1 MPFYYYF
8 SNKKNNEA
16 MAKKG
21 GKGKGRINKNVLV
34 EMLVS
39 LFNHNEGRTLSPKEI
54 FKELNLTSTASRTL
68 CVQVLDEMVF
78 DGFIMEPEFRRY
90 VLANNT
96 SMLFGT
102 FSRSKDGYNEFY
114 PEDGSEPVIISERN
128 SAHALTDDLVRV
140 ALFARRRGRGR
151 EGEVV
156 EIVKR
161 VHDTFVGEL
170 HVEKHYAFLITENR
184 IMPNDIF
191 IPKDML
197 KGGKNGDK
205 AVVKM
210 LEWPMDSKNPVGKVI
225 DILGKSGENDAEM
238 NAILA
243 EYGLPYKYPEAV
255 EEAAAKLPTDIT
267 EEEIAKREDFRGVTT
282 FTIDP
287 IDAKDF
293 DDALSV
299 RPLGEGLWEVGVH
312 IADVSHYVTEGSII
326 DKEAFKRATSIYL
339 VDRTIPMLPERLC
352 NFLCSLRPDEEKLTY
367 SVIFTINDKA
377 EVKKSHITR
386 SIIKSD
392 RRFSYEEVQE
402 IIEKGEGEYYDE
414 IKVLNSL
421 AQKMR
426 AKRFQAGAIDFQ
438 QAEVRF
444 RLDDKGKPLSVYFS
458 ESNESHQ
465 LIEEFMLLANRT
477 VAERIGRKTATNKN
491 PKVFVYRIHDQP
503 NPEKLAM
510 LSKFVTKLGFKMKS
524 PSGRTTSASA
534 LNTLLKDIHGTKE
547 QNVIE
552 QISLRTM
559 QKARYSTENI
569 GHYGLAFRYYSHFTS
584 PIRRYPDLLVHRLLH
599 RYLTLES
606 RTVSKP
612 KYEDLCDHC
621 SAQEQVAAN
630 AERASIKYK
639 QVEFMSEHIG
649 EEYDA
654 VISGVTE
661 WGLYAEI
668 NVNKCEG
675 MIPMR
680 TLQDDYYEFDD
691 ANYCL
696 IGRRTHRKFTIG
708 DPVRIR
714 IVRANLDRK
723 QLDFELVEK

>member
-1 MPFYYYF
+1 
-8 SNKKNNEA
+8 

-21 GKGKGRINKNVLV
+21 GKGKGRINKN
-34 EMLVS
+34 MLVDM
-39 LFNHNEGRTLSPKEI
+39 LVGMFNRNEGKTFSPKEI
-54 FKELNLTSTASRTL
+54 FKELNLTSTSARTL
-68 CVQVLDEMVF
+68 CVHILDDMVF
-78 DGFIMEPEFRRY
+78 DGYIMEPEFRRY
-90 VLANNT
+90 VLANNI
-96 SMLFGT
+96 SMLYGT
-102 FSRSKDGYNEFY
+102 FSRNKDGYNEFY
-114 PEDGSEPVIISERN
+114 PEDGSEPVLISERN
-128 SAHALTDDLVRV
+128 SAHALTDDMVRV

-161 VHDTFVGEL
+161 KHDTFVGEL

-205 AVVKM
+205 AVVKL
-210 LEWPMDSKNPVGKVI
+210 LEWPMESKNPVGKVI
-225 DILGKSGENDAEM
+225 DILGKCGDNDTEM

-243 EYGLPYKYPEAV
+243 EYGLPYVYPAAV
-255 EEAAAKLPTDIT
+255 EEAANKLNSDIT
-267 EEEIAKREDFRGVTT
+267 AEEIAKRADFRNVTT

-287 IDAKDF
+287 VDAKDF
-293 DDALSV
+293 DDALSI
-299 RPLGEGLWEVGVH
+299 RPAGEGLWEIGVH

-339 VDRTIPMLPERLC
+339 VDRTIPMLPEHLC
-352 NFLCSLRPDEEKLTY
+352 NFLCSLRPNEEKLAY
-367 SVIFTINDKA
+367 SVIFTMNEKA
-377 EVKKSHITR
+377 EVKKFEITR
-386 SIIKSD
+386 AVIKSD

-402 IIEKGEGEYYDE
+402 IIEKGEGEYFEE
-414 IKVLNSL
+414 ISTLNRL

-426 AKRFQAGAIDFQ
+426 DKRFASGAIDFQ
-438 QAEVRF
+438 QAQVHF
-444 RLDDKGKPLSVYFS
+444 RLDESGKPLSVYFS

-477 VAERIGRKTATNKN
+477 VAEKIGKKTANST
-491 PKVFVYRIHDQP
+491 PKTFVYRIHDEP
-503 NPEKLAM
+503 NPEKLTM
-510 LSKFVTKLGFKMKS
+510 LAKFVTKLGYKMRS
-524 PSGRTTSASA
+524 GSGRTTSANA
-534 LNTLLKDIHGTKE
+534 LNSLLKDVHGSKE

-559 QKARYSTENI
+559 QKARYSTGNI
-569 GHYGLAFRYYSHFTS
+569 GHYGLAFRYYTHFTS
-584 PIRRYPDLLVHRLLH
+584 PIRRYPDLLVHRLLD
-599 RYLTLES
+599 RYLTLGARS
-606 RTVSKP
+606 VSQP
-612 KYEDLCDHC
+612 KYEDLCEHC

-661 WGLYAEI
+661 WGMYAEI
-668 NVNKCEG
+668 NDNKCEG

-691 ANYCL
+691 ANYCI
-696 IGRRTHRKFTIG
+696 IGRRHRRKFTIG

-723 QLDFELVEK
+723 QLDFEMVKE

>member
-1 MPFYYYF
+1 M
-8 SNKKNNEA
+8 SKKS
-16 MAKKG
+16 
-21 GKGKGRINKNVLV
+21 GKGKGRINKN
-34 EMLVS
+34 MLVDM
-39 LFNHNEGRTLSPKEI
+39 LVGMFNRSEGKTFSPKEI
-54 FKELNLTSTASRTL
+54 FKELNLTSTSARTL
-68 CVQVLDEMVF
+68 CVHILDDMVF
-78 DGFIMEPEFRRY
+78 DGYIMEPEFRRY
-90 VLANNT
+90 VLANNI
-96 SMLFGT
+96 SMLYGR
-102 FSRSKDGYNEFY
+102 FSRNRDGYNEFY
-114 PEDGSEPVIISERN
+114 PEDGSEPVLISERN
-128 SAHALTDDLVRV
+128 SAHALTDDMVRV

-161 VHDTFVGEL
+161 KHDTFVGEL

-184 IMPNDIF
+184 VMPNDIF

-205 AVVKM
+205 AVVKL
-210 LEWPMDSKNPVGKVI
+210 LEWPMESKNPVGKVI
-225 DILGKSGENDAEM
+225 DILGKCGDNDTEM

-243 EYGLPYKYPEAV
+243 EYGLPYVYPAAV
-255 EEAAAKLPTDIT
+255 EEAANKLNSDIT
-267 EEEIAKREDFRGVTT
+267 AEEIAKRADFRNVTT

-287 IDAKDF
+287 VDAKDF
-293 DDALSV
+293 DDALSI
-299 RPLGEGLWEVGVH
+299 RPAGEGLWEIGVH

-339 VDRTIPMLPERLC
+339 VDRTIPMLPEHLC
-352 NFLCSLRPDEEKLTY
+352 NFLCSLRPNEEKLAY
-367 SVIFTINDKA
+367 SVIFTMNEKA
-377 EVKKSHITR
+377 EVKKFEITR
-386 SIIKSD
+386 AVIKSD

-402 IIEKGEGEYYDE
+402 IIEKGEGEFFEE
-414 IKVLNSL
+414 ISTLNKL

-426 AKRFQAGAIDFQ
+426 DKRFASGAIDFQ
-438 QAEVRF
+438 QAQVHF
-444 RLDDKGKPLSVYFS
+444 RLDDDGKPLSVYFS

-477 VAERIGRKTATNKN
+477 VAEKIGKKTANST
-491 PKVFVYRIHDQP
+491 PKTFVYRIHDEP
-503 NPEKLAM
+503 NPEKLTM
-510 LSKFVTKLGFKMKS
+510 LAKFVTKLGYKMRS
-524 PSGRTTSASA
+524 GSGRTTSANA
-534 LNTLLKDIHGTKE
+534 LNSLLKDVHGSKE

-559 QKARYSTENI
+559 QKARYSTGNI
-569 GHYGLAFRYYSHFTS
+569 GHYGLAFRYYTHFTS
-584 PIRRYPDLLVHRLLH
+584 PIRRYPDLLVHRLLD
-599 RYLTLES
+599 RYLTLGARS
-606 RTVSKP
+606 VSQP
-612 KYEDLCDHC
+612 KYEDLCEHC

-654 VISGVTE
+654 AISGVTE
-661 WGLYAEI
+661 WGMYAEI
-668 NVNKCEG
+668 NDNKCEG

-691 ANYCL
+691 ANYCI
-696 IGRRTHRKFTIG
+696 IGRRHRRKFTIG

-723 QLDFELVEK
+723 QLDFEMVKE

>member
-1 MPFYYYF
+1 
-8 SNKKNNEA
+8 

-21 GKGKGRINKNVLV
+21 GKGKSRINKNTLV

-39 LFNHNEGRTLSPKEI
+39 LFNHNEGRIISPKEI
-54 FKELNLTSTASRTL
+54 FRELNLTSTASRTL

-114 PEDGSEPVIISERN
+114 PEDGSEPVLISERN

-140 ALFARRRGRGR
+140 ALFASRRGRGR

-191 IPKDML
+191 IPKDLL

-210 LEWPMDSKNPVGKVI
+210 LEWPLDSKNPVGKVI

-267 EEEIAKREDFRGVTT
+267 EEEIAQREDFRGITT

-287 IDAKDF
+287 VDAKDF
-293 DDALSV
+293 DDALSI

-352 NFLCSLRPDEEKLTY
+352 NFLCSLRPNEEKLSY
-367 SVIFTINDKA
+367 SVIFTMNDKA
-377 EVKKSHITR
+377 EVKKSHIART
-386 SIIKSD
+386 IIKSD

-426 AKRFQAGAIDFQ
+426 GKRFQAGAIDFQ

-444 RLDDKGKPLSVYFS
+444 RLDDNGKPVSVYFT

-477 VAERIGRKTATNKN
+477 VAEKIGRKTATNKN
-491 PKVFVYRIHDQP
+491 PKVFVYRIHDEP
-503 NPEKLAM
+503 NPEKLSM
-510 LSKFVTKLGFKMKS
+510 LSKFVTKLGYKMKS

-569 GHYGLAFRYYSHFTS
+569 GHYGLAFPYYSHFTS

-649 EEYDA
+649 EVYDA

-696 IGRRTHRKFTIG
+696 IGRRTRRKFTIG

>member
-1 MPFYYYF
+1 
-8 SNKKNNEA
+8 
-16 MAKKG
+16 MAKKS
-21 GKGKGRINKNVLV
+21 GKGKGRINKNMLVDMLV
-34 EMLVS
+34 EM
-39 LFNHNEGRTLSPKEI
+39 FNRNEGKTFSPKEI
-54 FKELNLTSTASRTL
+54 FKELNLTSTSARTL
-68 CVQVLDEMVF
+68 CVHILDDMVF
-78 DGFIMEPEFRRY
+78 DGYIMEPEFRRY
-90 VLANNT
+90 ILANNI
-96 SMLFGT
+96 SMLYGT
-102 FSRSKDGYNEFY
+102 FSRNKDGYNEFY
-114 PEDGSEPVIISERN
+114 PEDGSEPVLISERN
-128 SAHALTDDLVRV
+128 SAHALTDDMVRV

-161 VHDTFVGEL
+161 KHDTFVGEL

-205 AVVKM
+205 AVVKL
-210 LEWPMDSKNPVGKVI
+210 LEWPMESKNPVGKVI
-225 DILGKSGENDAEM
+225 DILGKSGENDTEM

-243 EYGLPYKYPEAV
+243 EYGLPYVYPAAV
-255 EEAAAKLPTDIT
+255 EEAANRLSNEIT
-267 EEEIAKREDFRGVTT
+267 AEEIAKRADFRNITT

-287 IDAKDF
+287 VDAKDF
-293 DDALSV
+293 DDALSI
-299 RPLGEGLWEVGVH
+299 RSAGEGLWEVGVH

-339 VDRTIPMLPERLC
+339 VDRTIPMLPEHLC
-352 NFLCSLRPDEEKLTY
+352 NFLCSLRPNEEKLAY
-367 SVIFTINDKA
+367 SVIFTMNEKA
-377 EVKKSHITR
+377 EVKKFEITR
-386 SIIKSD
+386 AVIKSD

-402 IIEKGEGEYYDE
+402 IIEKGEGEYFEE
-414 IKVLNSL
+414 ISTLNRL

-426 AKRFQAGAIDFQ
+426 EKRFAAGAIDFQ
-438 QAEVRF
+438 QAQVHF
-444 RLDDKGKPLSVYFS
+444 RLDESGKPLSVYFS

-477 VAERIGRKTATNKN
+477 VAEKIGKKTPNST
-491 PKVFVYRIHDQP
+491 PKTFVYRIHDEP
-503 NPEKLAM
+503 NPEKLSM
-510 LSKFVTKLGFKMKS
+510 LSKFVTKLGYKMRS
-524 PSGRTTSASA
+524 GSGRTTSANA
-534 LNTLLKDIHGTKE
+534 LNSLLKEVHGSKE

-559 QKARYSTENI
+559 QKARYSTGNI
-569 GHYGLAFRYYSHFTS
+569 GHYGLAFRYYTHFTS
-584 PIRRYPDLLVHRLLH
+584 PIRRYPDLLVHRLLD
-599 RYLTLES
+599 RYLTLGARS
-606 RTVSKP
+606 VSQS
-612 KYEDLCDHC
+612 KYEDLCEHC

-661 WGLYAEI
+661 WGMYAEI
-668 NVNKCEG
+668 NDNKCEG

-691 ANYCL
+691 ANYCI
-696 IGRRTHRKFTIG
+696 IGRRHRRKFTIG
-708 DPVRIR
+708 DAVRIR

-723 QLDFELVEK
+723 QLDFEMVKE

>member
-1 MPFYYYF
+1 
-8 SNKKNNEA
+8 

-21 GKGKGRINKNVLV
+21 GKGKGRINKN
-34 EMLVS
+34 MLVDMLVG
-39 LFNHNEGRTLSPKEI
+39 LFNHNEGRMFSPKEI
-54 FKELNLTSTASRTL
+54 FKELNLTSTSARTL
-68 CVQVLDEMVF
+68 CVQILDDMVF
-78 DGFIMEPEFRRY
+78 DGYIMEPEFRKY
-90 VLANNT
+90 ILANNI
-96 SMLFGT
+96 SMLYGT
-102 FSRSKDGYNEFY
+102 FSRNKDGYNEFY
-114 PEDGSEPVIISERN
+114 PEDGSEPVLISERN
-128 SAHALTDDLVRV
+128 SAHALTDDMVRV

-161 VHDTFVGEL
+161 KHDTFVGEL

-205 AVVKM
+205 AVVKL
-210 LEWPMDSKNPVGKVI
+210 LEWPMESKNPVGKVI
-225 DILGKSGENDAEM
+225 DILGKSGENDTEM

-243 EYGLPYKYPEAV
+243 EYGLPYVYPTAV
-255 EEAAAKLPTDIT
+255 EEAANRLSNEIT
-267 EEEIAKREDFRGVTT
+267 AEEIAKRADFRNVTT

-287 IDAKDF
+287 VDAKDF
-293 DDALSV
+293 DDALSI
-299 RPLGEGLWEVGVH
+299 RKAGEGLWEIGVH

-339 VDRTIPMLPERLC
+339 VDRTIPMLPEHLC
-352 NFLCSLRPDEEKLTY
+352 NFLCSLRPNEEKLAY
-367 SVIFTINDKA
+367 SVIFTMNEKA
-377 EVKKSHITR
+377 EVKKFDITR
-386 SIIKSD
+386 AVIKSD
-392 RRFSYEEVQE
+392 RRFTYEEVQE
-402 IIEKGEGEYYDE
+402 IIEKGEGEYYEE
-414 IKVLNSL
+414 ISTLNRL

-426 AKRFQAGAIDFQ
+426 EKRFAAGAIDFQ
-438 QAEVRF
+438 QAQVHF
-444 RLDDKGKPLSVYFS
+444 RLDDNGKPLSVYFS

-477 VAERIGRKTATNKN
+477 VAEKIGKKTPNST
-491 PKVFVYRIHDQP
+491 PKTFVYRIHDLP
-503 NPEKLAM
+503 NPEKLDM
-510 LSKFVTKLGFKMKS
+510 LSKFVTKLGYKMRS
-524 PSGRTTSASA
+524 GSGRTTSANA
-534 LNTLLKDIHGTKE
+534 LNNLLKEIHGSKE

-559 QKARYSTENI
+559 QKARYSTGNI
-569 GHYGLAFRYYSHFTS
+569 GHYGLAFKYYTHFTS
-584 PIRRYPDLLVHRLLH
+584 PIRRYPDLLVHRLLD
-599 RYLTLES
+599 RYLTLGARS
-606 RTVSKP
+606 VSQS
-612 KYEDLCDHC
+612 KYEDLCEHC

-668 NVNKCEG
+668 NDNKCEG

-691 ANYCL
+691 ANYCI
-696 IGRRTHRKFTIG
+696 IGRRHRRKFTIG
-708 DPVRIR
+708 DAVRIR

-723 QLDFELVEK
+723 QLDFEMVRE

>member
-1 MPFYYYF
+1 
-8 SNKKNNEA
+8 

-21 GKGKGRINKNVLV
+21 GKGKGRLNKNVLV

-39 LFNHNEGRTLSPKEI
+39 LFNRNEGRSLSPKEI
-54 FKELNLTSTASRTL
+54 FKELDLTSTSARTL
-68 CVQVLDEMVF
+68 CVHILDDMVF
-78 DGFIMEPEFRRY
+78 DGYLMEPEFRRY
-90 VLANNT
+90 VLANNM
-96 SMLFGT
+96 SMLYGT
-102 FSRSKDGYNEFY
+102 FSRNRDGYNEFY
-114 PEDGSEPVIISERN
+114 PEDGSDPVLISERN

-170 HVEKHYAFLITENR
+170 HVERHYAFLITENR
-184 IMPNDIF
+184 VMPSDIF

-205 AVVKM
+205 AVVKL

-225 DILGKSGENDAEM
+225 DILGKSGENNAEM

-267 EEEIAKREDFRGVTT
+267 EEEIAKREDFRSITT

-287 IDAKDF
+287 VDAKDF
-293 DDALSV
+293 DDALSI
-299 RPLGEGLWEVGVH
+299 REAGEGLWEIGVH

-326 DKEAFKRATSIYL
+326 DKEAYKRATSIYL

-352 NFLCSLRPDEEKLTY
+352 NFLCSLRPDEEKFTY
-367 SVIFTINDKA
+367 SVIFTMNEKA
-377 EVKKSHITR
+377 EVKKSRIVR
-386 SIIKSD
+386 SVIKSD

-402 IIEKGEGEYYDE
+402 IIENGAGEYYNE
-414 IKVLNSL
+414 IKVLNKL
-421 AQKMR
+421 AQAMR
-426 AKRFQAGAIDFQ
+426 GKRFQAGAIDFQ

-444 RLDDKGKPLSVYFS
+444 RLDDNGKPLSVYFT

-477 VAERIGRKTATNKN
+477 VAEKIGRKSAINKN
-491 PKVFVYRIHDQP
+491 PKTFVYRIHDQP
-503 NPEKLAM
+503 NPEKLTM
-510 LSKFVTKLGFKMKS
+510 LSKFVTKLGYKMKS
-524 PSGRTTSASA
+524 ASGRTTSASA
-534 LNTLLKDIHGTKE
+534 LNSLLKDVHGTKE

-552 QISLRTM
+552 QISLRAM

-599 RYLTLES
+599 RYLELEA
-606 RTVSKP
+606 RTVSKQ

-639 QVEFMSEHIG
+639 QVEFMSEHLG

-661 WGLYAEI
+661 WGFYAEI
-668 NVNKCEG
+668 NENKCEG
-675 MIPMR
+675 LVPMR

-691 ANYCL
+691 ANYSI
-696 IGRRTHRKFTIG
+696 IGRRTHHKFTIG

-723 QLDFELVEK
+723 QLDFELAER

>member
-1 MPFYYYF
+1 
-8 SNKKNNEA
+8 

-21 GKGKGRINKNVLV
+21 GKGKSRLNKSMIV
-34 EMLVS
+34 EMLVE
-39 LFNHNEGRTLSPKEI
+39 LFNRNSGSMLSPKEI
-54 FKELNLTSTASRTL
+54 FKELSLTTTSARTL
-68 CVQVLDEMVF
+68 CVQVLDDMVF
-78 DGFIMEPEFRRY
+78 DGYLLEPEFRRY
-90 VLANNT
+90 KLADN
-96 SMLFGT
+96 SSILIGT
-102 FSRSKDGYNEFY
+102 FSRNRDGYNEFC
-114 PEDGSEPVIISERN
+114 PEDGSDPVLISERN
-128 SAHALTDDLVRV
+128 SAHALTDDIVRV

-156 EIVKR
+156 EIIKR
-161 VHDTFVGEL
+161 THDTFVGEL

-191 IPKDML
+191 IPKENL

-205 AVVKM
+205 AVVK
-210 LEWPMDSKNPVGKVI
+210 LLDWPAESKNPTGKVI
-225 DILGKSGENDAEM
+225 DILGKSGENDTEM

-255 EEAAAKLPTDIT
+255 EEAAAKLSTDIT
-267 EEEIAKREDFRGVTT
+267 DEEIAKREDFRGITT

-287 IDAKDF
+287 VDAKDF
-293 DDALSV
+293 DDALSI
-299 RPLGEGLWEVGVH
+299 RPTGEGLWEIGVH

-339 VDRTIPMLPERLC
+339 VDRTIPMLPEHLC
-352 NFLCSLRPDEEKLTY
+352 NFLCSLRPNEEKLAY
-367 SVIFTINDKA
+367 SVIFTMNEKA
-377 EVKKSHITR
+377 EVKKADITR
-386 SIIKSD
+386 TIIKSD
-392 RRFSYEEVQE
+392 RRFSYEEVQG

-414 IKVLNSL
+414 IKTLNML

-438 QAEVRF
+438 QAQVYF
-444 RLDDKGKPLSVYFS
+444 RLDEKGKPLSVYFS

-477 VAERIGRKTATNKN
+477 VAERIGRKSPGNT
-491 PKVFVYRIHDQP
+491 PKTFVYRIHDEP
-503 NPEKLAM
+503 NIEKMAM
-510 LSKFVTKLGFKMKS
+510 LAKFVTKLGFKMRS
-524 PSGRTTSASA
+524 ASGRTTSANA
-534 LNTLLKDIHGTKE
+534 LNNLLKEVHGSKE

-559 QKARYSTENI
+559 QKARYSTGNI
-569 GHYGLAFRYYSHFTS
+569 GHYGLAFPYYTHFTS

-599 RYLTLES
+599 RYLTLNS
-606 RTVSKP
+606 RTVSQQ
-612 KYEDLCDHC
+612 KYEDLCEHC

-661 WGLYAEI
+661 WGFYAEI
-668 NVNKCEG
+668 NENKCEG

-691 ANYCL
+691 ANYCI
-696 IGRRTHRKFTIG
+696 IGRRHKRRFTIG
-708 DPVRIR
+708 DAVRIR

-723 QLDFELVEK
+723 QLDFELVEE

>member
-1 MPFYYYF
+1 
-8 SNKKNNEA
+8 

-21 GKGKGRINKNVLV
+21 TKGKGRINKNTLV

-54 FKELNLTSTASRTL
+54 FKELNLTSTSSRTL
-68 CVQVLDEMVF
+68 CVQVLDDMVF
-78 DGFIMEPEFRRY
+78 DGFIIEPEFRRY
-90 VLANNT
+90 VLAGNT
-96 SMLFGT
+96 SMLSGT

-114 PEDGSEPVIISERN
+114 PEDGSEPVLISERN

-170 HVEKHYAFLITENR
+170 HVERHYAFLITENR

-191 IPKDML
+191 IPKDLL

-205 AVVKM
+205 AVVKL
-210 LEWPMDSKNPVGKVI
+210 LEWPLDSKNPVGKVI

-243 EYGLPYKYPEAV
+243 EFGLPYKYPEAV
-255 EEAAAKLPTDIT
+255 EEAAAKLPTGIT

-293 DDALSV
+293 DDALSI
-299 RPLGEGLWEVGVH
+299 RPAGEGLWEVGVH

-352 NFLCSLRPDEEKLTY
+352 NFLCSLRPNEEKLTY

-392 RRFSYEEVQE
+392 RRFSYEEAQE

-414 IKVLNSL
+414 IKVLNTL

-426 AKRFQAGAIDFQ
+426 EKRFQAGAIDFQ

-444 RLDDKGKPLSVYFS
+444 RLDDKGKPLSVYFT

-477 VAERIGRKTATNKN
+477 VAEKIGRKTATNKN

-510 LSKFVTKLGFKMKS
+510 LSKFVTKLGYKMKS

-534 LNTLLKDIHGTKE
+534 LNSLLKDINGTKE

-569 GHYGLAFRYYSHFTS
+569 GHYGLAFSYYSHFTS

-675 MIPMR
+675 LVPMR

-691 ANYCL
+691 ANYCIL
-696 IGRRTHRKFTIG
+696 GRRTRRKFTIG
-708 DPVRIR
+708 DPIRIR

>member
-1 MPFYYYF
+1 
-8 SNKKNNEA
+8 
-16 MAKKG
+16 MAKKS
-21 GKGKGRINKNVLV
+21 GKGKGRINKN
-34 EMLVS
+34 MLVDM
-39 LFNHNEGRTLSPKEI
+39 LVGMFNRNEGKTFSPKEI
-54 FKELNLTSTASRTL
+54 FKELNLTSTSARTL
-68 CVQVLDEMVF
+68 CVHILDDMVF
-78 DGFIMEPEFRRY
+78 DGYIMEPEFRRY
-90 VLANNT
+90 ILANNI
-96 SMLFGT
+96 SMLYGT
-102 FSRSKDGYNEFY
+102 FSRNKDGYNEFY
-114 PEDGSEPVIISERN
+114 PEDGSEPVLISERN
-128 SAHALTDDLVRV
+128 SAHALTDDMVRV

-161 VHDTFVGEL
+161 KHDTFVGEL

-184 IMPNDIF
+184 VMPNDIF

-205 AVVKM
+205 AVVKL
-210 LEWPMDSKNPVGKVI
+210 LEWPMESKNPVGKVI
-225 DILGKSGENDAEM
+225 DILGKCGENDTEM

-243 EYGLPYKYPEAV
+243 EYGLPYVYPAAV
-255 EEAAAKLPTDIT
+255 EEAANRLSNEIT
-267 EEEIAKREDFRGVTT
+267 AEEIAKRADFRNITT

-287 IDAKDF
+287 VDAKDF
-293 DDALSV
+293 DDALSI
-299 RPLGEGLWEVGVH
+299 RSAGEGLWEIGVH

-339 VDRTIPMLPERLC
+339 VDRTIPMLPEHLC
-352 NFLCSLRPDEEKLTY
+352 NFLCSLRPNEEKLTY
-367 SVIFTINDKA
+367 SVIFTMNDKA
-377 EVKKSHITR
+377 EVKKFEITR
-386 SIIKSD
+386 AVIKSD

-402 IIEKGEGEYYDE
+402 IIEKGEGEYFEE
-414 IKVLNSL
+414 ISTLNRL

-426 AKRFQAGAIDFQ
+426 EKRFAAGAIDFQ
-438 QAEVRF
+438 QAQVHF
-444 RLDDKGKPLSVYFS
+444 RLDESGKPLSVYFS

-477 VAERIGRKTATNKN
+477 VAEKIGKKTPNST
-491 PKVFVYRIHDQP
+491 PKTFVYRIHDEP
-503 NPEKLAM
+503 NPEKLSM
-510 LSKFVTKLGFKMKS
+510 LSKFVTKLGYKMRS
-524 PSGRTTSASA
+524 GSGRTTSANA
-534 LNTLLKDIHGTKE
+534 LNSLLKEVHGSKE

-559 QKARYSTENI
+559 QKARYSTGNI
-569 GHYGLAFRYYSHFTS
+569 GHYGLAFRYYTHFTS
-584 PIRRYPDLLVHRLLH
+584 PIRRYPDLLVHRLLD
-599 RYLTLES
+599 RYLTLGARS
-606 RTVSKP
+606 VSQP
-612 KYEDLCDHC
+612 KYEDLCEHC

-661 WGLYAEI
+661 WGMYAEI
-668 NVNKCEG
+668 NDNKCEG

-691 ANYCL
+691 ANYCI
-696 IGRRTHRKFTIG
+696 IGRRHRRKFTIG

-723 QLDFELVEK
+723 QLDFEMVEE

>member
-1 MPFYYYF
+1 
-8 SNKKNNEA
+8 

-21 GKGKGRINKNVLV
+21 GKGKGRLNKNVLV

-39 LFNHNEGRTLSPKEI
+39 LFNRNEGRSLSPKEI
-54 FKELNLTSTASRTL
+54 FKELDLTSTSARTL
-68 CVQVLDEMVF
+68 CVHILDDMVF
-78 DGFIMEPEFRRY
+78 DGYLMEPEFRRY
-90 VLANNT
+90 VLANNM
-96 SMLFGT
+96 SMLYGT
-102 FSRSKDGYNEFY
+102 FSRNRDGYNEFY
-114 PEDGSEPVIISERN
+114 PEDGSDPVLISERN

-170 HVEKHYAFLITENR
+170 HVERHYAFLITENR
-184 IMPNDIF
+184 VMPSDIF

-205 AVVKM
+205 AVVK
-210 LEWPMDSKNPVGKVI
+210 LIEWPMDSKNPVGKVI
-225 DILGKSGENDAEM
+225 DILGKSGENNAEM

-267 EEEIAKREDFRGVTT
+267 EEEIAKREDFRPVTT

-287 IDAKDF
+287 VDAKDF
-293 DDALSV
+293 DDALSI
-299 RPLGEGLWEVGVH
+299 REAGEGLWEIGVH

-326 DKEAFKRATSIYL
+326 DKEAYKRATSIYL

-352 NFLCSLRPDEEKLTY
+352 NFLCSLRPNEEKLTY
-367 SVIFTINDKA
+367 SVIFTMNEKA
-377 EVKKSHITR
+377 EVKKSRIVR
-386 SIIKSD
+386 SVIKSD

-402 IIEKGEGEYYDE
+402 IIENGAGEYYNE
-414 IKVLNSL
+414 IKVLNKL
-421 AQKMR
+421 AQAMR
-426 AKRFQAGAIDFQ
+426 GKRFQSGAIDFQ

-444 RLDDKGKPLSVYFS
+444 RLDDNGKPLSVYFT

-477 VAERIGRKTATNKN
+477 VAEKIGRKSATNKN
-491 PKVFVYRIHDQP
+491 PKTFVYRIHDQP
-503 NPEKLAM
+503 NPEKLTM
-510 LSKFVTKLGFKMKS
+510 LSKFVTKLGYKMKS
-524 PSGRTTSASA
+524 ASGRTTSASA
-534 LNTLLKDIHGTKE
+534 LNSLLKDVHGTKE

-552 QISLRTM
+552 QISLRAM

-599 RYLTLES
+599 RYLELEA
-606 RTVSKP
+606 RTVSKQ

-639 QVEFMSEHIG
+639 QVEFMSEHLG

-661 WGLYAEI
+661 WGFYAEI
-668 NVNKCEG
+668 NENKCEG
-675 MIPMR
+675 LVPMR

-691 ANYCL
+691 ANYSI
-696 IGRRTHRKFTIG
+696 IGRRTHHKFTIG

-723 QLDFELVEK
+723 QLDFELAER

>member
-1 MPFYYYF
+1 
-8 SNKKNNEA
+8 

-21 GKGKGRINKNVLV
+21 GKGKGKMNKNILV
-34 EMLVS
+34 EMLVE
-39 LFNHNEGRTLSPKEI
+39 LFNRNSGNKLSPKEI
-54 FKELNLTSTASRTL
+54 FRELGLTSTSARTL
-68 CVQVLDEMVF
+68 CVQILDDMVF
-78 DGFIMEPEFRRY
+78 DGYLMEPEFRRY
-90 VLANNT
+90 VLANNV
-96 SMLFGT
+96 SMLYGT
-102 FSRSKDGYNEFY
+102 FSRNRDGFNEFY
-114 PEDGSEPVIISERN
+114 PEDGSEPVLISERN
-128 SAHALTDDLVRV
+128 SAHALTDDMVRV

-161 VHDTFVGEL
+161 AHDTFVGEL
-170 HVEKHYAFLITENR
+170 HVEKHYAFLMTESR

-191 IPKDML
+191 IPKDLL

-205 AVVKM
+205 AVVKL
-210 LEWPMDSKNPVGKVI
+210 LEWPADSKNPVGKVI
-225 DILGKSGENDAEM
+225 DILGKSGDNDTEM

-243 EYGLPYKYPEAV
+243 EFGLPYKYPEAV
-255 EEAAAKLPTDIT
+255 EIAASKLSTDIT
-267 EEEIAKREDFRGVTT
+267 PEEIAAREDFRDVTT

-287 IDAKDF
+287 VDAKDF
-293 DDALSV
+293 DDALSI
-299 RPLGEGLWEVGVH
+299 RPAGEGLWEIGVH

-339 VDRTIPMLPERLC
+339 VDRTIPMLPEHLC
-352 NFLCSLRPDEEKLTY
+352 NFLCSLRPNEEKLAY
-367 SVIFTINDKA
+367 SVIFTMNEKA
-377 EVKKSHITR
+377 EIKKFNITR
-386 SIIKSD
+386 AVIKSN

-402 IIEKGEGEYYDE
+402 IIESGQGEYCEE

-426 AKRFQAGAIDFQ
+426 SKRFQAGAIDFQ
-438 QAEVRF
+438 QAQVHF

-477 VAERIGRKTATNKN
+477 VAEKIGRKTPGNN
-491 PKVFVYRIHDQP
+491 PKTFVYRIHDEP
-503 NPEKLAM
+503 NMEKMAM
-510 LSKFVTKLGFKMKS
+510 LAKFVNKLGYKMRS
-524 PSGRTTSASA
+524 ASGRTTSASA
-534 LNTLLKDIHGTKE
+534 LNSLLKDVSGSKE

-552 QISLRTM
+552 QISLRAM
-559 QKARYSTENI
+559 QKARYSTGNI
-569 GHYGLAFRYYSHFTS
+569 GHYGLAFQYYTHFTS
-584 PIRRYPDLLVHRLLH
+584 PIRRYPDLLVHRLLT
-599 RYLTLES
+599 RYLALNA
-606 RTVSKP
+606 RTVSQQ
-612 KYEDLCDHC
+612 KYEDLCEHC

-668 NVNKCEG
+668 NENKCEG
-675 MIPMR
+675 MVPMR
-680 TLQDDYYEFDD
+680 TLQDDYYEFDE
-691 ANYCL
+691 ANYCI
-696 IGRRTHRKFTIG
+696 IGRRTRRKFTIG

-723 QLDFELVEK
+723 QLDFELTEE